1 MAGPR
6 NRTGRQLL
14 RWFLS
19 PFMAQESSFYR
30 AVLAC
35 LLASALFWQMNA
47 LNKTYTTRLDYPLAW
62 RYDTARYVPLRP
74 LPARLPVTVT
84 GRGWRLLRANLGW
97 DSNPA
102 ELRPV
107 PLPGT
112 RYLPAS
118 AWRNGLQNALE
129 GLQVNEW
136 AGDTLRLTFDR
147 KTTRRLRL
155 ALRPG
160 AVPDSFRAQLS
171 PAVVTFRGPATVLA
185 ALPNPYPVALPADE
199 TYRAGQQPIPIETPA
214 QVRPAAEGIT
224 LTLTPR
230 PAPRPRRRPAPA
242 ATPSDLL

>member
-1 MAGPR
+1 MAGPP

-14 RWFLS
+14 RWFLR
-19 PFMAQESSFYR
+19 PFAAQERSFYR
-30 AVLAC
+30 AVVAC

-74 LPARLPVTVT
+74 LPERLPVTVT

-129 GLQVNEW
+129 GLQINEW

-147 KTTRRLRL
+147 KGSRKLRL

-160 AVPDSFRAQLS
+160 AAPDSFRAKITPREL
-171 PAVVTFRGPATVLA
+171 VFKGPATVLA
-185 ALPNPYPVALPADE
+185 KLPSPYPVALPADE
-199 TYRAGQQPIPIETPA
+199 PYRAGGQPVPVLPPP
-214 QVRPAAEGIT
+214 QVRAGVAAVT

-230 PAPRPRRRPAPA
+230 PRPAARPRVSQP
-242 ATPSDLL
+242 TSDSQ